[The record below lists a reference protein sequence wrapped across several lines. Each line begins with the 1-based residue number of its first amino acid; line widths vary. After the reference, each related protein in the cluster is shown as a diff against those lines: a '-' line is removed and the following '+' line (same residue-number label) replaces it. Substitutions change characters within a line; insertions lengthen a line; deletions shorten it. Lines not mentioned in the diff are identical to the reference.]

1 MVTRL
6 ILRRMKIKFLPFY
19 MVSLIPM
26 PLLYVLSD
34 VACFVIYRVLKYR
47 REVVNCNLKNSFID
61 KNELEIKEIEKKFYK
76 HFCDIMFESLKVL
89 TITNKQIS
97 KRFKILNPE
106 LLEYY
111 YNENEHL
118 ILYAAHQGNWEWLSF
133 IQLFS
138 PQKIISLY
146 KPLSNKYFDELMK
159 TGRERFG
166 AKCVPSEQGYRTILG
181 LIKGEEASLFAF
193 IGDQSPAKDSTKY
206 WVEFLNQDTAFFKG
220 THSIIKKTG
229 QKAIFPAYRKV
240 KRGFYELELKL
251 ISGTGNGDS
260 EYPLID
266 NYAKILED
274 TIRTSPEMWLWSHRR
289 WKLSNPKQTA
299 NFSKTASKMHQTAYS
314 N

>member
-1 MVTRL
+1 MAKSKA
-6 ILRRMKIKFLPFY
+6 INMKIKFLPFY
-19 MVSLIPM
+19 IVSLL
-26 PLLYVLSD
+26 PLPVLYLLSD
-34 VACFVIYRVLKYR
+34 AACFVIYRISKYR
-47 REVVNCNLKNSFID
+47 REVVRSNLKNSFIE
-61 KNELEIKEIEKKFYK
+61 KSELEIIEIEKKFYR

-89 TITNKQIS
+89 TITEEQIS
-97 KRFKILNPE
+97 RRFKLLNPE
-106 LLEYY
+106 LLEHY

-146 KPLSNKYFDELMK
+146 KPLSNRYFDELMK
-159 TGRERFG
+159 ASRERFG
-166 AKCVPSEQGYRTILG
+166 AKCVPSEKGYRTILE
-181 LIKGEEASLFAF
+181 LINGEEASLFAL
-193 IGDQSPAKDSTKY
+193 IGDQSPSKESAKV
-206 WVEFLNQDTAFFKG
+206 WVNFFNQDTAFFQG

-251 ISGTGNGDS
+251 ISGVGNSES

-266 NYAKILED
+266 NYAKALED
-274 TIRTSPEMWLWSHRR
+274 SIRTSPEMWLWSHRR
-289 WKLSNPKQTA
+289 WKLCRPKKTA
-299 NFSKTASKMHQTAYS
+299 NFSKTASKKQETAYS